1 LTISLKRPLLAN
13 NILEIIGFTP
23 LVRLNRLPSDRS
35 AEVLLKL
42 EFMNPMF
49 SVKDRIAY
57 SMLKVAEEAG
67 TIQPGKTVI
76 IEPTSGNTGIGLAM
90 ATAVMGYRL
99 ILTMPDTMSME
110 RRRVLK
116 AMGAELILTPEIRG
130 MSAAIKKAKELL
142 AEHENSFMPQQ
153 FENPANPEIHR
164 KTTALEILE
173 ATEGRLDCFVAG
185 IGTGGT
191 ITGVGEVLKKQI
203 EHVEV
208 VGVEP
213 ANSPVLS
220 GGPPGPHE
228 IQGIGAGFVPP
239 VLNRKVIDEI
249 VQVKY
254 DDARDTAR
262 KLARQE
268 GIFVGISSGAIC
280 WAALQ
285 IARRLGVNRRL
296 VAVVCDSG
304 ERYLSHE
311 VYS

>member
-1 LTISLKRPLLAN
+1 MSLQRPLLAN
-13 NILEIIGFTP
+13 NILELIGFTP
-23 LVRLNRLPSDRS
+23 LVRLNRLPADGS
-35 AEVLLKL
+35 AEILLKL

-57 SMLKVAEEAG
+57 SMLKAAEEAG

-130 MSAAIKKAKELL
+130 MTAAIKRAEELL

-153 FENPANPEIHR
+153 FENPANPRIHR
-164 KTTALEILE
+164 ETTALEILE

-191 ITGVGEVLKKQI
+191 ITGVGEVLKEQI
-203 EHVEV
+203 GNVEV

-220 GGPPGPHE
+220 GGLPGPHE

-239 VLNRKVIDEI
+239 ILNRRVIDEI
-249 VQVKY
+249 IQVKY

-280 WAALQ
+280 WTALQ
-285 IARRLGVNRRL
+285 IGRKLGADRRL

-311 VYS
+311 LYS